1 MGVEF
6 TIKQGLRL
14 LKIKISKSITTAI
27 IAISILLTFEQ
38 ASLAFCESTHIRDK
52 ALVYIE
58 HVLPLDIKHYTIT
71 QQSYRDNSDSANK
84 SSLIQYI
91 TYSLNSSENA
101 LTVNCVFRNGIQ
113 IALELRVQSGS
124 TKGDNSDTALIAAT
138 QSILK
143 EQQIQTNSNSTEF
156 LNLLD
161 MVNLQ
166 NNQLNVSSGYTT
178 FTLSH
183 VKIPAG
189 LKMVDGVLHVDS
201 SKTIDVTEFRWER
214 SVDLANPSAIPL
226 FVVTFQ
232 DGVFY
237 SLNDNRH
244 LIEENQNAVNA
255 YSSQSA
261 NSFPLTQ
268 IANAD
273 IPLVPITLVVV
284 FAFVFISLLLYR
296 RHRKTAK

>member
-1 MGVEF
+1 
-6 TIKQGLRL
+6 
-14 LKIKISKSITTAI
+14 
-27 IAISILLTFEQ
+27 
-38 ASLAFCESTHIRDK
+38 
-52 ALVYIE
+52 
-58 HVLPLDIKHYTIT
+58 
-71 QQSYRDNSDSANK
+71 
-84 SSLIQYI
+84 
-91 TYSLNSSENA
+91 
-101 LTVNCVFRNGIQ
+101 
-113 IALELRVQSGS
+113 
-124 TKGDNSDTALIAAT
+124 
-138 QSILK
+138 
-143 EQQIQTNSNSTEF
+143 
-156 LNLLD
+156 